1 MNLINTSILSAIS
14 TIIRIITG
22 FISVKVVSVYIGPS
36 GLALV
41 GQMQNFIG
49 MINNIASA
57 GINSGVVKYIAEYRD
72 NEKIKQKILSSA
84 LKISIVLILPIAILI
99 IFFSDYIS
107 LKLLK
112 TYEYKSVFILFA
124 ITIFFFV
131 MNGLLISILNGEG
144 EIKKLTILNITGSL
158 FGLLITLILVRK
170 LNLYGA
176 LISGIVAQSIVFFIT
191 LMFVIKSKWFKL
203 SMFLDKID
211 KEYRNKLLK
220 YSFMTLVSAI
230 MVPMSHIYIR
240 NYIGTN
246 LGWNAAGY
254 WQAIWKI
261 SDVYLILITTTLSIY
276 YLPKFSSIQDKT
288 ELKKEII
295 YGYKIIMPIVIIMAI
310 CIYIFRDFII
320 KLLFTKDFLPMKEL
334 FLYQLIG
341 DVIKIASWLLGYIML
356 AKAMTKLFVISEVI
370 FVLSFVCLGVLFIKI
385 FGLIGITIAFM
396 INYLLYLLF
405 LSFSLRGYLGW
416 EIKN

>member
-261 SDVYLILITTTLSIY
+261 SDVYLMLITTTLSIY

-416 EIKN
+416 RIKI